1 MSRSRTGTR
10 GKGAPGRQPI
20 TAVVVALA
28 LVAAVIAALLT
39 STRGAGGSG
48 DLTVAYDPG
57 SQVIGFRGPSFDGT
71 VVDTAELRG
80 TPIVLNFYASWCT
93 VCDRE
98 LPDFQRVSERLA
110 GRVQLLG
117 ANPQSN
123 DTDSAQAQMID
134 RSTVTYPTFADPS
147 DELLRQF
154 NTTGGLP
161 TTVFIDAQGI
171 VRKVHNG
178 LLTEQLLLDE
188 IDRSL
193 GVRA

>member
-1 MSRSRTGTR
+1 MTRSRSGTR
-10 GKGAPGRQPI
+10 GKAASGGRPL
-20 TAVVVALA
+20 AGVA
-28 LVAAVIAALLT
+28 LVAAVITALVT
-39 STRGAGGSG
+39 SSRGSG
-48 DLTVAYDPG
+48 SQDLTVAFDPG
-57 SQVIGFRGPSFDGT
+57 SQVVEFRGQSLAGST
-71 VVDTAELRG
+71 VDSVELRG
-80 TPIVLNFYASWCT
+80 MPIVLNFYASWCT

-110 GRVQLLG
+110 GRVQVLG

-123 DTDSAQAQMID
+123 DTDSAQAQMIE
-134 RSTVTYPTFADPS
+134 RSKVTYPTFADPS

-161 TTVFIDAQGI
+161 TTVFIDAEGV
-171 VRKVHNG
+171 VRKVHNE
-178 LLTEQLLLDE
+178 LLTEQLLLEE